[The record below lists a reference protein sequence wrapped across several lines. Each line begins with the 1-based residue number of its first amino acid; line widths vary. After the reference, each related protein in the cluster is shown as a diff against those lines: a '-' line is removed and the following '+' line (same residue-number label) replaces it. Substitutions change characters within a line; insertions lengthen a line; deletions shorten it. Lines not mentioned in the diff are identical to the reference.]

1 MAKEA
6 PRHDRKQEEQRDSTK
21 PGTIVAGPDAHAR
34 ERRGTAP
41 TEPHDRQ
48 EDNPSTNP
56 ANR

>member
-6 PRHDRKQEEQRDSTK
+6 PQRDRKEGEQRDSTK

-34 ERRGTAP
+34 ERSGTAP
-41 TEPHDRQ
+41 SQRHDRQ
-48 EDNPSTNP
+48 KGKPADDP